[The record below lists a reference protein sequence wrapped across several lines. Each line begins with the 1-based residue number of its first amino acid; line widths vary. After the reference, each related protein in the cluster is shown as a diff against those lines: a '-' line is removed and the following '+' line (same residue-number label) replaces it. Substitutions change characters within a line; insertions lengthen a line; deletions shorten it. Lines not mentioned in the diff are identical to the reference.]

1 MMKIINRKIRISF
14 IQLIV
19 GLCFLTLS
27 LSLSQ
32 AEVTL
37 TFGDGSG
44 IPGATSI
51 PIAVSLE
58 NPNHK
63 VKGVEVLIQDVD
75 DYLVFS
81 ECETTD
87 RSAGFDCLGNEITE
101 LPPYEPEEKI
111 GCAHIYLFDMDGEAL
126 IEEGTGPICW
136 LTFQVKSN
144 APPGDC
150 SDFNIVEELEGYVYT
165 KVLDEDMQ
173 PLDLTVES
181 GEFCFE
187 PLTTT
192 STTAPTTTTV
202 GPATTTTV
210 GPTTTTVGPTTT
222 TTTTTEKSIDVS
234 PPEVMRS
241 RWIPLFRLMH
251 IKGTGTNF
259 ALFKTS
265 VDYDSISVIKLPA
278 LILSQE
284 DIYQIILVMPSLL
297 TGIGFNGES
306 ETVTVTV
313 DGVSDTLEVKM
324 LPAPFDEKEN
334 LM

>member
-144 APPGDC
+144 APLGDC
-150 SDFNIVEELEGYVYT
+150 RDFNIVEELEGYVYT
-165 KVLDEDMQ
+165 KVLDENME
-173 PLDLTVES
+173 PLDLTLES

-192 STTAPTTTTV
+192 STTAPTTTTARPSSTTTV
-202 GPATTTTV
+202 SATTTSII
-210 GPTTTTVGPTTT
+210 TTT
-222 TTTTTEKSIDVS
+222 TTTTTEKSIEIS
-234 PPEVMRS
+234 PSEVMRS
-241 RWIPLFRLMH
+241 RWIPLFRLMD

-259 ALFKTS
+259 ELFKTF

-278 LILSQE
+278 LILSPE
-284 DIYQIILVMPSLL
+284 NIFQIIMVMPSLL
-297 TGIGFNGES
+297 TGIGFDGES

-313 DGVSDTLEVKM
+313 DGVSDTFEVKM